1 MSRVSYNAAAE
12 RPGLGLWLR
21 DSANA
26 LINFSSGYSF
36 TFKVGPR
43 NGAALLTKTSNIA
56 GAAGDG
62 EEPTGTPNVV
72 ILWAAGELALP
83 AGVYHCELTCTTSSA
98 DRVFEF
104 DMVITAALA

>member
-26 LINFSSGYSF
+26 LIDFSSGY
-36 TFKVGPR
+36 TFVLKIGPR
-43 NGAALLTKTSNIA
+43 GGAALLTKSSNIT
-56 GAAGDG
+56 GAAGAG

-72 ILWAAGELALP
+72 ILWGAGELALTP
-83 AGVYHCELTCTTSSA
+83 GVYRCELTCTTSSA

-104 DMVITAALA
+104 DITITPPLT